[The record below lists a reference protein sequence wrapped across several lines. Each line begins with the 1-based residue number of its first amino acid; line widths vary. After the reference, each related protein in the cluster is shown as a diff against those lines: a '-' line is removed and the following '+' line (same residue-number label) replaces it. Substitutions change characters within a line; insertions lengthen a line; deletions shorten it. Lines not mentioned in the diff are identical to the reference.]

1 MDSVDVLPADK
12 DELKEFSIREWHDVD
27 MEHYGRTVEWNLKEF
42 VFKATENGTVVGMI
56 SGKHESGVL
65 YIEDIIV
72 GKEKRHTG
80 IGKALMKAA
89 QEFGKSQ
96 GAHKAYLL
104 TGKTWGAAKFY
115 ESLGYEKCGDLPDHH
130 FHTDFVAY
138 SKKL

>member
-1 MDSVDVLPADK
+1 MNPVTILSTNK
-12 DELKEFSIREWHDVD
+12 DDLKEFSIREWHAVD
-27 MEHYGRTVEWNLKEF
+27 EEHYGRAVEWNLKEF
-42 VFKATENGTVVGMI
+42 VFKATQNETIVGMI

-72 GKEKRHTG
+72 GKGKRNTG
-80 IGKALMKAA
+80 IGKALMEAA
-89 QEFGKSQ
+89 EEFGRSQ

-115 ESLGYEKCGDLPDHH
+115 ELLGYTKCGDLPDHH

>member
-1 MDSVDVLPADK
+1 MDTVVILPAKK
-12 DELKEFSIREWHDVD
+12 DELKEFSIREWHGVNE
-27 MEHYGRTVEWNLKEF
+27 EHYGRDVEWNFKEF
-42 VFKATENGTVVGMI
+42 VFKAMENGTVVGMI

-65 YIEDIIV
+65 YTEDIIV

-89 QEFGKSQ
+89 EEFGKSQ

-104 TGKTWGAAKFY
+104 TGKTWKATKFY
-115 ESLGYEKCGDLPDHH
+115 ESLRYEQCGDLPDHH

>member
-1 MDSVDVLPADK
+1 MDAVVILPAKK

-27 MEHYGRTVEWNLKEF
+27 IEHYGRTVEWNLKEF
-42 VFKATENGTVVGMI
+42 VFKATENGAVLGMI

-72 GKEKRHTG
+72 GKEKRISG

-89 QEFGKSQ
+89 EEFGKSQ

-104 TGKTWGAAKFY
+104 TGKTWGAAQFY
-115 ESLGYEKCGDLPDHH
+115 ESLGYTKCGDLPDHH